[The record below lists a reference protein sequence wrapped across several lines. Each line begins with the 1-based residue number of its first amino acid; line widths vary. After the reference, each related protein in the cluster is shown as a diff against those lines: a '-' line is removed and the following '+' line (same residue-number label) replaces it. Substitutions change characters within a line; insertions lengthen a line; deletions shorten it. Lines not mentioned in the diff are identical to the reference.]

1 MVANE
6 FHVKRTAD
14 QSFER
19 VVSRFAALLF
29 RDIELCFSKVPDT
42 RREDEPEQPHERK
55 DVIGESRSVRVVLSD
70 AQIRLVV
77 QQAVEHIRV
86 VINADIDH
94 LGAERRVLIRDVR
107 VESSTWFSAVLG
119 VDVPGAFRFATR
131 AKSLAI

>member
-6 FHVKRTAD
+6 FHVKRTAN

-19 VVSRFAALLF
+19 VVSRCATLLF

-55 DVIGESRSVRVVLSD
+55 DVIGESRSVGVVLSD

-77 QQAVEHIRV
+77 QQAIEHV
-86 VINADIDH
+86 GGVAHANVDH
-94 LGAERRVLIRDVR
+94 LW
-107 VESSTWFSAVLG
+107 S
-119 VDVPGAFRFATR
+119 
-131 AKSLAI
+131 

>member
-6 FHVKRTAD
+6 FHVKRTAN

-55 DVIGESRSVRVVLSD
+55 DVIGESRSVGVCSVMRKSD
-70 AQIRLVV
+70 SWYSRP
-77 QQAVEHIRV
+77 
-86 VINADIDH
+86 
-94 LGAERRVLIRDVR
+94 
-107 VESSTWFSAVLG
+107 SSTNAASRMPTLTTLELN
-119 VDVPGAFRFATR
+119 GAY
-131 AKSLAI
+131 